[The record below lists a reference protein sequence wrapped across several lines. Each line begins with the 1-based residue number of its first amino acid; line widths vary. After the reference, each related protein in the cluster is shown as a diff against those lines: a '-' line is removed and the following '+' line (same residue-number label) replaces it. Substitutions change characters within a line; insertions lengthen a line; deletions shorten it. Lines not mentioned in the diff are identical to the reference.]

1 MAEQFGDRFPPSITA
16 ARLYERT
23 SAKGNVYMTGR
34 LGGLK
39 VVIIKTREADDQ
51 GHPIWELKFSAAPA
65 SKPREQ
71 SAPAD
76 YQATP
81 TQQPVISSGSSGFGS
96 RDDDV
101 IPF

>member
-1 MAEQFGDRFPPSITA
+1 MAEQSGDRYPPSITA

-23 SAKGNVYMTGR
+23 SAKGNTYMTGR

-39 VVIIKTREADDQ
+39 AVIIKTKEADDQ

-71 SAPAD
+71 FAPASD
-76 YQATP
+76 FQAP
-81 TQQPVISSGSSGFGS
+81 HPHQPAISSGSGLGS